1 MDFKLLQIYLSV
13 AEKIK
18 TCGLEEQ
25 G

>member
-1 MDFKLLQIYLSV
+1 MDFKLLQIYWSV